1 MKSIYNQLCAFLR
14 ILYPSNKPERFVL
27 IGLLLYFCS
36 ISIPFCLGVQ
46 PEQLG
51 MLGYDTAGHLTV
63 PSMKI
68 SLENCLSWNL
78 RHPLY
83 RLMYLPFIIINEGL
97 LLIGIDITWPL
108 FASSTIILMSLS
120 GLYIFKALRL
130 LCLSIRDSII
140 LLVMFCSF
148 AHTIMLSIQVDSFN
162 MSMFWGSIVVL
173 LIVSGIR
180 NNVTDNLVFLG
191 FAGTTS
197 TNFIK
202 VVYYHLI
209 EERSIKRTC
218 NRLIKSIPLFCIL
231 FILTIPN
238 LCSRIAERPRGL
250 LYAIMGDSFSFQGT
264 DVNKWQLFIDNFLC
278 DPILFHHTDGIIYS
292 HETTHLP
299 PYPTPLFYIPITI
312 IFMMVVISI
321 IQNHRHH
328 LIQFFCCS
336 FGFDILMHF
345 GIGYGMEEAQLF
357 CGHWLFFLPILL
369 GMFIKNLSTN
379 KYLTTLIALVTMFLL
394 IYNIFCYYYSL

>member
-1 MKSIYNQLCAFLR
+1 
-14 ILYPSNKPERFVL
+14 
-27 IGLLLYFCS
+27 
-36 ISIPFCLGVQ
+36 
-46 PEQLG
+46 
-51 MLGYDTAGHLTV
+51 
-63 PSMKI
+63 
-68 SLENCLSWNL
+68 
-78 RHPLY
+78 
-83 RLMYLPFIIINEGL
+83 
-97 LLIGIDITWPL
+97 
-108 FASSTIILMSLS
+108 
-120 GLYIFKALRL
+120 
-130 LCLSIRDSII
+130 
-140 LLVMFCSF
+140 
-148 AHTIMLSIQVDSFN
+148 

-173 LIVSGIR
+173 LIVSGIH
-180 NNVTDNLVFLG
+180 NNVTDNLLFLG

-202 VVYYHLI
+202 VVFYHLI

-278 DPILFHHTDGIIYS
+278 VPILFHHTDGIIYS

-379 KYLTTLIALVTMFLL
+379 KYLATLIALVTMFLL
-394 IYNIFCYYYSL
+394 IYNIFCYYYSLWAQSA

>member
-36 ISIPFCLGVQ
+36 ISIPFCLSVQ

-120 GLYIFKALRL
+120 GLFIFKALRL

-148 AHTIMLSIQVDSFN
+148 AHTIMLGIQVDSFN
-162 MSMFWGSIVVL
+162 MSMFWGSMMVL
-173 LIVSGIR
+173 LFVSGTH
-180 NNVTDNLVFLG
+180 NSFTDNLLFLG

-202 VVYYHLI
+202 VVFYHLI
-209 EERSIKRTC
+209 EERSIKHTFKRI
-218 NRLIKSIPLFCIL
+218 IKSVPLFCIL
-231 FILTIPN
+231 FVLTIPN

-250 LYAIMGDSFSFQGT
+250 LYAIIGDSFSFLGT

>member
-36 ISIPFCLGVQ
+36 ISIPFCLSVQ

-120 GLYIFKALRL
+120 GLFIFKALRL

-148 AHTIMLSIQVDSFN
+148 AHTIMLGIQVDSFN
-162 MSMFWGSIVVL
+162 MSMFWGSMMVL
-173 LIVSGIR
+173 LFVSGTH
-180 NNVTDNLVFLG
+180 NSFTDNLLFLG
-191 FAGTTS
+191 IAGTTS

-202 VVYYHLI
+202 VVFYHLI
-209 EERSIKRTC
+209 EERSIKHTFKRI
-218 NRLIKSIPLFCIL
+218 IKSVPLFCIL
-231 FILTIPN
+231 FVLTIPN

-250 LYAIMGDSFSFQGT
+250 LYAIIGDSFSFLGT

-278 DPILFHHTDGIIYS
+278 DPIIFHHTDGIIYS